1 MSAGRGGTRPEDGRA
16 EPRSALSA
24 AARAVEQRSID
35 WVPYEERHGRVSGL
49 GSMWFASNVNLT
61 AMATGVTALSVG
73 APLAWTLVASVLG
86 ALFGTFFMA
95 VHSAQGPRLGLPQLV
110 QSRPQFG
117 YLGASLT
124 VWVFALVNYLAYN
137 TSDAILAGSAA
148 HAVFG
153 VPTTAGYLASAA
165 VASVVAF
172 FGHDWIHRVNRWLTW
187 PLVALL
193 VALSGAALTNE
204 AVPPLSLAGFDP
216 APVMTVF
223 VISSGFQLG
232 WAPYVSDYSRYL
244 APDVPARS
252 AFWWTYLPSA
262 LSAVW
267 VFLLGAAMSAAAP
280 GAEPVTAF
288 VAAADTLFTGFGRIT
303 VAALLLGLLSVMS
316 VNQYGGALTMIAIR
330 DSFRPVRPTRRV
342 RAVAVGTMFAIV
354 WLVSHPVGAERFTA
368 FYGNALIFLAY
379 LFTPWTAVNLVD
391 YFLVRRGCYVISAI
405 FDPDGV
411 YGRWGWRGNTAYL
424 LGLAAMVPFM
434 VTAPYTGPVAAL
446 LGGVDCSVL
455 VGLPVSALAYWFLTR
470 SLDLAA
476 ERRLALAEGIPRPR

>member
-1 MSAGRGGTRPEDGRA
+1 MSVEHPWPSPGRRPTA
-16 EPRSALSA
+16 RSALSA
-24 AARAVEQRSID
+24 AAHAVERRSVD
-35 WVPYEERHGRVSGL
+35 WVPHEERHGRVSDL

-73 APLAWTLVASVLG
+73 APLAWTMVASTLG
-86 ALFGTFFMA
+86 SLFGTFFMA
-95 VHSAQGPRLGLPQLV
+95 VHSAQGPHLGLPQLV

-137 TSDAILAGSAA
+137 TSDAILAGSAV
-148 HAVFG
+148 HGVFG
-153 VPTTAGYLASAA
+153 VPTTVGYLASAV

-187 PLVALL
+187 PMIALL
-193 VALSGAALTNE
+193 VVLSVAAATNE
-204 AVPPLSLAGFDP
+204 AVPPLTLAGFEP

-223 VISSGFQLG
+223 VITAGFQLG

-244 APDVPARS
+244 ASDVPARS

-267 VFLLGAAMSAAAP
+267 VFVLGAAMAAASP

-288 VAAADTLFTGFGRIT
+288 AAAADTLADGFGRVAI
-303 VAALLLGLLSVMS
+303 AALLLGLLSVMS

-330 DSFRPVRPTRRV
+330 DSFRPVRPTRRA
-342 RAVAVGTMFAIV
+342 RALAVGAMFAVV
-354 WLVSHPVGAERFTA
+354 WLVSHTVGAERFTA
-368 FYGNALIFLAY
+368 FYGNILIFLAY

-411 YGRWGWRGNTAYL
+411 YGRWGWRGNAAYL

-434 VTAPYTGPVAAL
+434 VTTPYTGPAAAL

-455 VGLPVSALAYWFLTR
+455 VGLPISGGAYWVLTR
-470 SLDLAA
+470 SLDLER
-476 ERRLALAEGIPRPR
+476 ERRLARDEGVLDPR